1 MSVRDG
7 IEAKLRTA
15 LTPDR
20 LEIVDESDRHRGH
33 AGWRAGGETHFRIQV
48 VSARFAGLGRLDRH
62 RLVNAILADELA
74 GPVHALAIQ
83 AIAPG
88 EAGAPGQAT

>member
-88 EAGAPGQAT
+88 EAGASGQAT